1 MFVVEI
7 NTRNHKQANQFL
19 NFPFFVYKSSKQWV
33 PMLEMDAKK
42 LLDRDHFSY
51 YKESDAGFFMVFSE
65 NGQPLGRIAV
75 LDNQRY
81 NRFNHSNVA
90 FFYLFEVL
98 ENFEAA
104 KMLFD
109 SAVGWARDRGLSEII
124 GPKGFTPLNGLGML
138 TRGFEH
144 RPALGIP
151 YNLPY
156 YPEYLEKIGFKV
168 DREVVSGYLG
178 RQHELPEKVA
188 LIAERVQ
195 QRWGL
200 TVKRFEKRTDLR
212 RMLPY
217 LKGLYNGSLVG
228 TSGNAPL
235 TDEEVREMANQ
246 ILWFANPHLIKIL
259 YKEEQPVGF
268 LLAYPDISAAIQKS
282 KGKLWPFGWISML
295 SEFKKTNWININGA
309 GIIAEYRGLG
319 GTALLFNEMAE
330 SVRGGPYEHAD
341 LVQIGLENEKM
352 QREVSAIGIDF
363 YKSHCI
369 YQRDI

>member
-1 MFVVEI
+1 MVIVEI
-7 NTRNHKQANQFL
+7 NTRDRRQISQFL
-19 NFPFFVYKSSKQWV
+19 NFPFLLYKNSKQWV

-51 YKESDAGFFMVFSE
+51 YADSEAAFFMVFSDDDE
-65 NGQPLGRIAV
+65 LLGRIAV

-81 NRFNHSNVA
+81 NRYNQSNTA
-90 FFYLFEVL
+90 FSYLFEVR

-109 SAVGWARDRGLSEII
+109 TAINWAKDRGLSEIM

-151 YNLPY
+151 YNPPY
-156 YPEYLEKIGFKV
+156 YPEYIDRLGFKV
-168 DREVVSGYLG
+168 DREVISGYLG

-188 LIAERVQ
+188 MIAERVQ

-200 TVKRFEKRTDLR
+200 TVKRFEKRSDLKK
-212 RMLPY
+212 MLPY

-235 TDEEVREMANQ
+235 TDEEVKEMANQ
-246 ILWFANPHLIKIL
+246 ILWFANPRLIKIL
-259 YKEEQPVGF
+259 YKEEKPVGF
-268 LLAYPDISAAIQKS
+268 LLAYPDISTAIQKT
-282 KGKLWPFGWISML
+282 KGKLWPLGWISL
-295 SEFKKTNWININGA
+295 LCEFKKTNWININGA
-309 GIIAEYRGLG
+309 GIVAEYRGMG

-352 QREVSAIGIDF
+352 QREVSEIGIDF